1 MIKYTFIIPH
11 KNLPAY
17 LLRRCL
23 DSIPHWEDLIQIIV
37 VDDASDPQT
46 VNLEQIPGVGELC
59 TEVYFTK
66 EGKGPG
72 FARNFGLEKAKGE
85 WVFFADA
92 DDYYNKE
99 NLEKLLS
106 IIANREDLEAVGFK
120 MKTINLDKSCFI
132 GLDGYKYSCELALS
146 NERGFFYMAK
156 GPVQKVLR
164 KSFIEKYHL
173 QFDEFIGSE
182 DLMFSLK
189 VASLLKNYALFD
201 DVIYVY
207 EKRSSSLETSLAKRI
222 QCTKMNASIRATKYL
237 KHLGMLEYRDPAA
250 FYLWRLK
257 HSQPLMFAWFLIK
270 EFFVLGPKMAYAD
283 YKEVAKSD
291 NVSANP
297 FVFIL
302 NKIRKR

>member
-1 MIKYTFIIPH
+1 MAVFSFIIPH
-11 KNLPAY
+11 KNLPPY

-37 VDDASDPQT
+37 VDDASDPRI
-46 VNLEQIPGVGELC
+46 VNFEQLPGVGDPC

-72 FARNFGLEKAKGE
+72 FARNFGLDKAKGE
-85 WVFFADA
+85 WIFFADA
-92 DDYYNKE
+92 DDYYIKE
-99 NLEKLLS
+99 NLETFLQSDLFCT
-106 IIANREDLEAVGFK
+106 REDAIYWGCKQIEISGSSSILQLIKNNSSPIEKKDVPFLAK
-120 MKTINLDKSCFI
+120 APWLKTI
-132 GLDGYKYSCELALS
+132 
-146 NERGFFYMAK
+146 
-156 GPVQKVLR
+156 R
-164 KSFIEKYHL
+164 KSFIEKHHL
-173 QFDEFIGSE
+173 RFDEFIGSE

-189 VASLLKNYALFD
+189 VASLLKNYALCD
-201 DVIYVY
+201 EVIYVY
-207 EKRSSSLETSLAKRI
+207 EKRSSSLETSLAKKI
-222 QCTKMNASIRATKYL
+222 QCTKMEASIRATKYL

-257 HSQPLMFAWFLIK
+257 HSQPLMFIKFIIK

-283 YKEVAKSD
+283 YEEVAKSD